1 MVVNRPH
8 PLNGDDATIDQLRSQ
23 VGMSRDE
30 ARTLVKQEGLDGLR
44 IRVAAKL
51 YATEF
56 LTSGEAA
63 NRVGLHNRGL
73 LLQFLDENHIGP
85 VPDPAKSSERVKEE
99 LDERMEARLKRW
111 QSE

>member
-1 MVVNRPH
+1 MAINRQH
-8 PLNGDDATIDQLRSQ
+8 NTDVDDATIDQLRTQ
-23 VGMSRDE
+23 VDMSRED
-30 ARTLVKQEGLDGLR
+30 ARALVKQEGLDGLR

-51 YATEF
+51 YATAY

-63 NRVGLHNRGL
+63 DRVGLRNRGL

-85 VPDPAKSSERVKEE
+85 VPDPMKSPEQVREE

-111 QSE
+111 ES